1 MPLLTPWLAPLPME
15 QQIVTVDVSY
25 TVIVAWSESDG
36 MYAVADGD
44 DKPSAS
50 GELRGLMLHPGLPT
64 VYVSHQRLL
73 EILDHPYER
82 EGYRLQSS

>member
-1 MPLLTPWLAPLPME
+1 M
-15 QQIVTVDVSY
+15 TVDVSY

-50 GELRGLMLHPGLPT
+50 GEMRGLMLHPGLPT
-64 VYVSHQRLL
+64 VYVGHQLL
-73 EILDHPYER
+73 IDTLGYPC
-82 EGYRLQSS
+82 EGEEYRLQSS